1 MPRRKAAQEVIEPEG
16 GWRAVSKDSPEAFP
30 LCVVFDLE

>member
-1 MPRRKAAQEVIEPEG
+1 MPRRSKVQEVVEPEG
-16 GWRAVSKDSPEAFP
+16 GWKVVEKDSPEAFP